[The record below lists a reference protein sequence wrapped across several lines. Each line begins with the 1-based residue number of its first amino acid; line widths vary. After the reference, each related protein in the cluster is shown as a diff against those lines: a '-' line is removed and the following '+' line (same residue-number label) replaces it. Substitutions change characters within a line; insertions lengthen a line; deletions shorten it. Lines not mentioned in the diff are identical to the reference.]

1 MFITLNPLKN
11 ENQNNKMEKKRILNK
26 EVFDLRKLIR
36 TTEVEAELLLKKGD
50 RILKRK
56 LCGKVKW
63 LTLSILKVTSLKS
76 KLEKT

>member
-1 MFITLNPLKN
+1 MLNQLKN
-11 ENQNNKMEKKRILNK
+11 QNQKNNRIKKKRIRNE
-26 EVFDLRKLIR
+26 EVFDFQKLII
-36 TTEVEAELLLKKGD
+36 TTEIVAELLLKKGD

-63 LTLSILKVTSLKS
+63 LTLSIPNVTLLKS